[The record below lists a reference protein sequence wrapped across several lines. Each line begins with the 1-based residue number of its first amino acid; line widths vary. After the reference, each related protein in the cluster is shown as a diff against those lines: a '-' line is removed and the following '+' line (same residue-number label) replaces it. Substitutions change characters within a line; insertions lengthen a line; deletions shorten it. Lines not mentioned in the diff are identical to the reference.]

1 MKLKFERFEGLSCF
15 TVRGDVKASEL
26 KILQVGLELLVK
38 DLDTTLVV
46 NFSLATVSEAIV
58 APLLAIKKSLSPPDK
73 IKIHWI
79 SPIKILGDFPALP
92 PFTSRL
98 TGMKHRQIG
107 ERINLDD
114 EIYALNE
121 KLIHLT
127 AQVAALSGD
136 DNKAQAMILQN
147 RILKEQERI
156 LRESTHFQ
164 RERMKLQSAV
174 PSLNEEL
181 PQKLATV
188 RTEVLRIFGK
198 DLDV

>member
-198 DLDV
+198 DLYV